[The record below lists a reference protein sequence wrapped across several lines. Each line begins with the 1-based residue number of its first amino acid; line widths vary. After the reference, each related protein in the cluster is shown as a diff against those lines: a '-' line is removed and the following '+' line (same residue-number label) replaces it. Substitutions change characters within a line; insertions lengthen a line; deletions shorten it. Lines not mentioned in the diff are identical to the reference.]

1 MINNQVQARA
11 KWNGEGNGLLG
22 HEKKKKVRFLIHQEG
37 TTKIQT

>member
-1 MINNQVQARA
+1 MISNQVQARA

-22 HEKKKKVRFLIHQEG
+22 HEKKKVRLLIHQEG